1 MKRMKKKNKMA
12 AFLAAVILMTMS
24 VCQGAFAGETAGID
38 TARPVSLTIDL
49 EAESKKATISR
60 RSICSVSG
68 IYRFR
73 S

>member
-49 EAESKKATISR
+49 EAESKKSNYFHLQSR
-60 RSICSVSG
+60 
-68 IYRFR
+68 
-73 S
+73 

>member
-38 TARPVSLTIDL
+38 PVRLVTLTTEL
-49 EAESKKATISR
+49 EADS
-60 RSICSVSG
+60 
-68 IYRFR
+68 
-73 S
+73 